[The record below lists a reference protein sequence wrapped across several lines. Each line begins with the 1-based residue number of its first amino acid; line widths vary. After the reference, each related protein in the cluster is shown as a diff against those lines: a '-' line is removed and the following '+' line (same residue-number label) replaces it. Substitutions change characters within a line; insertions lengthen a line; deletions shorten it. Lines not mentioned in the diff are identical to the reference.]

1 MNKLI
6 AYGVGVFVLLVILI
20 LVSPIV
26 IVGAGERGVVFNVG
40 SGVED
45 RILTEGTHFRI
56 PLIESV
62 TNMDVRTQKTDVKAE
77 AASKDLQTV
86 NTDIVVNW
94 HLDAGKV
101 NKIYQQVGDEQSV
114 IDRIIVPAVNEVVKA
129 ATAQKTASEVLSL
142 RPQLKQ
148 DIDKLLSERLI
159 KFNVILDDVSI
170 VNVAFSDEFNKAIE
184 QKQVAQQQA
193 EQAVFK
199 AQEASQSAQAAINI
213 ARGEAEANRLKAQS
227 ITAELLQLRA
237 LEKWDGKLPTVT
249 GSGSVPFINIPVK

>member
-1 MNKLI
+1 MNPKIIVSLVGGLVLLIVLI
-6 AYGVGVFVLLVILI
+6 AVF
-20 LVSPIV
+20 PIV
-26 IVGAGERGVVFNVG
+26 IIGAGERGVVFNNA

-45 RILTEGTHFRI
+45 RILTEGTHVRI
-56 PLIESV
+56 PFLESV
-62 TNMDVRTQKTDVKAE
+62 TSMDVKTQKTDVKAE

-101 NKIYQQVGDEQSV
+101 NKVYQSVGDEDAV
-114 IDRIIVPAVNEVVKA
+114 KDRIIIPAVNEVVKA

-142 RPQLKQ
+142 RPQLKA

-159 KFNVILDDVSI
+159 KFSIILDDVSI
-170 VNVAFSDEFNKAIE
+170 VNVAFSPEFNRAIE
-184 QKQVAQQQA
+184 AKQVAQQQA

-213 ARGEAEANRLKAQS
+213 ARGEAEANRLKQQS
-227 ITAELLQLRA
+227 ITPELLQLNA
-237 LEKWDGKLPTVT
+237 ISKWNGVLPQVT
-249 GSGSVPFINIPVK
+249 SGGTPFINLK